1 MLCNKDIF
9 QLRYSAFIPQLLA
22 IHNQYKLLP
31 PNSLNNKLLFTLSK
45 ADRVTHKALYS
56 IWLENR
62 IRSNNWLETISMIF
76 LTLRFKVCC
85 TNIFQGPNLPGTN
98 MPGLNLPR
106 LNMPG
111 PNIPLKI
118 ARGPICLEP
127 KTFTK

>member
-1 MLCNKDIF
+1 MHLSPNCW
-9 QLRYSAFIPQLLA
+9 
-22 IHNQYKLLP
+22 QYIT
-31 PNSLNNKLLFTLSK
+31 NTNYCHQTTSLNNKLLFTLSK

-62 IRSNNWLETISMIF
+62 IRSNNWLETISIIF
-76 LTLRFKVCC
+76 VTLRFKVCC
-85 TNIFQGPNLPGTN
+85 TNIFQGPNLPGPNLPGTN

-106 LNMPG
+106 RNMPG
-111 PNIPLKI
+111 PNLAGPNLPIKI